1 MTEQTFKSPG
11 FYDREFDRSTRIESP
26 TGIPCGIVATA
37 KRGPAFVPV
46 TLGSFADFSSKFGSL
61 DSKMFGPYAVQKFLE
76 NRSSALYMRVLG
88 AGTNDTID
96 DIEKTR
102 VTGQVRSA
110 GFWSAPTASP
120 GAGNRFNGA
129 IQYLVADHAV
139 TAQGAV
145 GMPMIN
151 DNNFFS
157 NPATSARML
166 RAAIIPASDSK
177 IMIYD
182 QAEVLPADLST
193 IDDEATL
200 TTEGIFK
207 IAVSSSAG
215 LKTFDASLDPASP
228 SYYGKVLNTNPDKF
242 EEQGHY
248 LYLDF
253 SVDAEVAKAVTTAN
267 GVAILRGSNNTSV
280 NSGDT
285 SMDFLNAFG
294 RFDTRFQAPKTTW
307 FISQPFGKTENNLFY
322 FESVDDGEWANTKV
336 KISIT
341 NLRGSTSPNTEYGT
355 FTVLVRDYD
364 DTDTDPQVLEQFAGC
379 TLDPDDENYIARRI
393 GDSKTFF
400 NFDEEIEEER
410 RLQTIGSYPLKS
422 RYIRV
427 RVAESV
433 EKKLTPAKALPF
445 GFRGLPTI
453 KTNVNGLD
461 TTAIPAGDV
470 RLAGNVADTDQF
482 KSVVPPLPFRYKVTR
497 GAMATSG
504 FAGAPGISEE
514 TDGRYYW
521 GVKLERNKNP
531 LNSNTTREKSKIV
544 EAYTKLAGLE
554 KLDVLTTGSF
564 SDEFNNNKFTLAR
577 VALPNETISQITGTV
592 GEHMRETVYV
602 RNGDPDGSDY
612 RIDDSDLGH
621 ARVTFATLSA
631 QNNQAEFNRFTDFA
645 KFTTVMHGGFD
656 GVNILDKNARR
667 LDDKSSSSDVG
678 GGASLGYNTPGLSF
692 SPAGEGKLNNAVF
705 AYRTAAKIMLDPFT
719 LSSNFAS
726 TPQPNLLAVPGIR
739 DSFVTDFISE
749 EVRKCGTTLYVMDM
763 VSYDDNN
770 NRIFDDESIRPDVE
784 KTAAA
789 FDSRVIDNS
798 YVATF
803 FPDVIINDEI
813 SRRRVKVPSSI
824 AALSAISFN
833 DRVGFPWFAPA
844 GFNRGGLNFVT
855 GLDVRLKASD
865 RDTLY
870 DNRIN
875 PIANVIED
883 AQTTFLVLGQKTL
896 AQGATAVNRINV
908 RRLQLQLRSS
918 ISFVA
923 KQLVFEQNDATT
935 RSRFTRQANKIL
947 ALVQQQSGILA
958 FRVVMDESNNT
969 QIDEEQNRMNGK
981 IIVVPTKTI
990 ENIAVDFIIT
1000 NSGVEFVA

>member
-26 TGIPCGIVATA
+26 TGIPCGIVATS

-46 TLGSFADFSSKFGSL
+46 TLGSFADFTSKFGSL
-61 DSKMFGPYAVQKFLE
+61 DSNMFGPYAVQKFLE

-110 GFWSAPTASP
+110 GFYAEPVVSP
-120 GAGNRFNGA
+120 GAGSRHNGA
-129 IQYLVADHAV
+129 IHFLASTHAV
-139 TAQGAV
+139 TAEGAV

-151 DNNFFS
+151 DNDFFTA
-157 NPATSARML
+157 PASSVKMI
-166 RAAIIPASDSK
+166 RAAIIPATDSK
-177 IMIYD
+177 IMIFD
-182 QAEVLPADLST
+182 EGEAIPADAST
-193 IDDEATL
+193 LDDNAQITADGL
-200 TTEGIFK
+200 FQ
-207 IAVSSSAG
+207 IAISSSTG
-215 LKTFDASLDPASP
+215 LKSFNASMDPASP

-253 SVDAEVAKAVTTAN
+253 AVDAEVAKTKTDPSA
-267 GVAILRGSNNTSV
+267 VAILRGSTNTSAT
-280 NSGDT
+280 SGDAT
-285 SMDFLNAFG
+285 MPFLNAFG
-294 RFDTRFQAPKTTW
+294 RFDTRFKAAKTTW
-307 FISQPFGKTENNLFY
+307 FISQPFGSTESNLFR

-355 FTVLVRDYD
+355 FTVLVRDYN
-364 DTDTDPQVLEQFAGC
+364 DTDTDPQVLEQFSGC

-393 GDSKTFF
+393 GDMKTFF

-410 RLQTIGSYPLKS
+410 RLQTVGRYPAKS

-427 RVAESV
+427 IVDDSV
-433 EKKLTPAKALPF
+433 DKKLTPAKALPF
-445 GFRGLPTI
+445 GFRGLPTL
-453 KTNVNGLD
+453 KTNDFLVDSEIVN
-461 TTAIPAGDV
+461 
-470 RLAGNVADTDQF
+470 AGNTRINGSLTQGDLMAA
-482 KSVVPPLPFRYKVTR
+482 VVPPLPFRYKVTR

-504 FAGAPGISEE
+504 FAGNPGISEE

-554 KLDVLTTGSF
+554 KLDVLTSGSF

-577 VALPNETISQITGTV
+577 VALPNEAITQITGTV
-592 GEHMRETVYV
+592 AEHMRESVYV
-602 RNGDPDGSDY
+602 RNGVPNGSDY
-612 RIDDSDLGH
+612 RIADSDLGH
-621 ARVTFATLSA
+621 DRVTFATLAA
-631 QNNQAEFNRFTDFA
+631 QNNQAEFNRFTDFT

-656 GVNILDKNARR
+656 GLNILDKNARR
-667 LDDKSSSSDVG
+667 MDDRATSSDVG
-678 GGASLGYNTPGLSF
+678 GGASLGYNTPGLTY
-692 SPAGEGKLNNAVF
+692 SPAGEGKLNNSVF

-719 LSSNFAS
+719 LSSNFAA

-739 DSFVTDFISE
+739 DSFVTDYIAE
-749 EVRKCGTTLYVMDM
+749 EVRRCGTTMYVMDI

-770 NRIFDDESIRPDVE
+770 NRLFADEAVRPDVE

-789 FDSRVIDNS
+789 FDSRVVDNS
-798 YVATF
+798 YAAAF

-813 SRRRVKVPSSI
+813 SRRRVKVPASI
-824 AALSAISFN
+824 AALSAISYN

-844 GFNRGGLNFVT
+844 GFNRGGLSFVT

-883 AQTTFLVLGQKTL
+883 SQTTFLVMGQKTL

-923 KQLVFEQNDATT
+923 KQLVFEQNDALT

-947 ALVQQQSGILA
+947 SLVQQQSGILA
-958 FRVVMDESNNT
+958 FRVIMDASNNT

-1000 NSGVEFVA
+1000 NSGVEFIA